1 MIRLL
6 ALAAILVFPLTAR
19 ADPIKAEPAALP
31 AVAGL
36 WLTHDNGGVIAISP
50 CGGAICARIA
60 GVVLDHASDPMPLD
74 YRGVSQCGL
83 SLITDARQVRPAL
96 WKGHI
101 LDPRNGSLFGVELW
115 LKDANHLALRGFLG
129 ISLLGRTEEWTR
141 YTGIAPSDCRLI
153 LRNASD

>member
-1 MIRLL
+1 MFHLL
-6 ALAAILVFPLTAR
+6 ALAAILVFSLATP
-19 ADPIKAEPAALP
+19 ADSIEAESAALP

-36 WLTHDNGGVIAISP
+36 WLTHDQGGVIAISP

-60 GVVLDHASDPMPLD
+60 GVVLDHPSDPMPLD

-83 SLITDARQVRPAL
+83 PLIADARQVRPAL

-129 ISLLGRTEEWTR
+129 FSLLGRTEEWTR
-141 YTGIAPSDCRLI
+141 YTGIVPSDCRLL
-153 LRNASD
+153 LRSASD